1 MLISKGA
8 TSGQPLIRKVEKLNV
23 FAEMTFKKLVHQKTI
38 NVKYTAKKQSMSVI
52 IKQKLFLDNLDDLCV
67 CFKNFKT
74 TVLIRLVF
82 IIFISFKFPKI
93 QLCVMR

>member
-23 FAEMTFKKLVHQKTI
+23 LAEKMFKKLVHQKTL

-52 IKQKLFLDNLDDLCV
+52 IKQKLFLDNSDISCV
-67 CFKNFKT
+67 YCKNFKT
-74 TVLIRLVF
+74 TALIFLVCKNYNLF
-82 IIFISFKFPKI
+82 NYFKI
-93 QLCVMR
+93 